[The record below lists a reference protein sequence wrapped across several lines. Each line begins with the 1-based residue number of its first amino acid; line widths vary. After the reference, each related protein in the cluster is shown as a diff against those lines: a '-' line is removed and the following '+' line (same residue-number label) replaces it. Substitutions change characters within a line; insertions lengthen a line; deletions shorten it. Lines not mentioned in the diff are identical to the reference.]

1 MGKQSR
7 RASRRGRHTPKPAG
21 LRTTIAVA
29 PQMDPDDSSRVV
41 LSTELRL
48 ARSALLYSDQVDL
61 LAPSV
66 SILWDFVALRDVD
79 EDNMLRR
86 MAQLNPPALHRL
98 GVPQE
103 HLGNF
108 KRIMRRA
115 SKQRPGGSL
124 RDAFEADWLPVL
136 DDIRGNAHRAL
147 APEDAEALH
156 AAKQAGALNII
167 GDKFTLEGD
176 TDEQIEWFIDRLAA
190 GLSDPASA
198 LLLDAVTA
206 SRLREDGA
214 LNFAEA
220 AISVSAKKA
229 TLGTQL
235 IEHLPAFPDAPMTS
249 VLEARSDLTDERTKY
264 RNVVAAFSQRLAS
277 APLDESLPH
286 EVDTM
291 WHDEVRPAL
300 NDLKKSLSATRVAY
314 DTGKTLATTHLNPA
328 SISVTLSA
336 VGNFVGKLPDTAAL
350 GAAAGG
356 VAATAVVEAFRARS
370 EYKSHELV
378 YLAHLDKRLGR

>member
-147 APEDAEALH
+147 PSEDAEALH

-176 TDEQIEWFIDRLAA
+176 TDEQIEWFIERLTA

-220 AISVSAKKA
+220 AIPVSAKKA

-235 IEHLPAFPDAPMTS
+235 IGHLPERRRTPLSRFGVP
-249 VLEARSDLTDERTKY
+249 RSRPK
-264 RNVVAAFSQRLAS
+264 
-277 APLDESLPH
+277 
-286 EVDTM
+286 
-291 WHDEVRPAL
+291 RPA
-300 NDLKKSLSATRVAY
+300 AR
-314 DTGKTLATTHLNPA
+314 GR
-328 SISVTLSA
+328 
-336 VGNFVGKLPDTAAL
+336 
-350 GAAAGG
+350 GG
-356 VAATAVVEAFRARS
+356 VAIYTDQRWRLLRLNIEDEIPLAELARTPR
-370 EYKSHELV
+370 HR
-378 YLAHLDKRLGR
+378 HLTTGRRQR